1 MCVCKLTAL
10 REERSRDEDLVLLTD
25 VREGRAFSRAEGEVR
40 GDVAPGTVRVA
51 AKATGRSAVGASA
64 APFLGEKVWHI
75 LCPASHSTRTAH
87 ELPIYGPSPY
97 KARPSAQQTLH
108 AVSLHSVHS
117 YTDLYTLRW
126 RCIIEW
132 VLRPQVLRW
141 FLWAAEHGRNARFV
155 GKADMDT
162 LLVEVKPTL
171 HPQPPAMPTAMLSV
185 PAHAGEAS

>member
-87 ELPIYGPSPY
+87 ELPIRAVALQSTAICTADSP
-97 KARPSAQQTLH
+97 RSQSPLSAQLYRPIHT
-108 AVSLHSVHS
+108 SLA
-117 YTDLYTLRW
+117 LYHR
-126 RCIIEW
+126 
-132 VLRPQVLRW
+132 VG
-141 FLWAAEHGRNARFV
+141 AASAGAALVPV
-155 GKADMDT
+155 GC
-162 LLVEVKPTL
+162 
-171 HPQPPAMPTAMLSV
+171 
-185 PAHAGEAS
+185 